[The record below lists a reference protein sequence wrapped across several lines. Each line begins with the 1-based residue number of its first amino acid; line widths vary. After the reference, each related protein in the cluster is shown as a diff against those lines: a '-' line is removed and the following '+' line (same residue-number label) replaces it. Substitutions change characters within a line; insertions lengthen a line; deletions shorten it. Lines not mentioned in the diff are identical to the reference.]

1 MVSAQIIAEIRGSFE
16 ALGQQRLD
24 IHQYSPP
31 LFDVVFEIISADT
44 FIAGIASKLLDR
56 DAVGPEERAVVDHP
70 LLVERRWWRL
80 ENGELF
86 DIEPYVEIYK
96 VAVAVEDLRMK
107 CRAAVGT

>member
-1 MVSAQIIAEIRGSFE
+1 
-16 ALGQQRLD
+16 
-24 IHQYSPP
+24 
-31 LFDVVFEIISADT
+31 
-44 FIAGIASKLLDR
+44 
-56 DAVGPEERAVVDHP
+56 
-70 LLVERRWWRL
+70 VERRWWRL